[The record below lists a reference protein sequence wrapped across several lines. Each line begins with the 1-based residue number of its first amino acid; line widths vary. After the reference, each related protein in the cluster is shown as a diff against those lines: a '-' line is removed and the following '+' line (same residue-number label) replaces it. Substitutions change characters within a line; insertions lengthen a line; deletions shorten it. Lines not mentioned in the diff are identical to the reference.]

1 MKKFTL
7 ITFVL
12 VIFVP
17 TIFFAQYSNAVRLK
31 IEGNGYADETIV
43 RLINDATP
51 DFDSNYDA
59 YKIISPNSSVP
70 SIYSKIACSSDL
82 SINSLPLYNKDTAI
96 EIHTIIPVAGFY
108 SITLEEVFPVD
119 NSYQI
124 NLKEV
129 NSNENIN
136 LTTASSKLIYLEPN
150 NGNNL
155 TFLFEISKIL
165 TTSFN
170 ELNNTTNDV
179 IVNKGNGIFELHLK
193 NDVNSNIKVF
203 DVTGKMV
210 NEQFLI
216 NKQIKIDLSTQP
228 KGIYFIKTELFT
240 HKILR

>member
-59 YKIISPNSSVP
+59 YKIISPNNAVP
-70 SIYSKIACSSDL
+70 SIYSKLANNSNL
-82 SINSLPLYNKDTAI
+82 SINSLPLYNKDTTI
-96 EIHTIIPVAGFY
+96 EIHTNIPVAGFY
-108 SITLEEVFPVD
+108 TITLEEVFPVD
-119 NSYQI
+119 NEYTI

-129 NSNENIN
+129 NSGENIN

-150 NGNNL
+150 NGNSL
-155 TFLFEISKIL
+155 TFLFELSKTLSTGLNELINTSTNVIL
-165 TTSFN
+165 T
-170 ELNNTTNDV
+170 
-179 IVNKGNGIFELHLK
+179 KGNGIFEIHFNHL
-193 NDVNSNIKVF
+193 NTNYMVLDI
-203 DVTGKMV
+203 TGKTV
-210 NEQFLI
+210 I
-216 NKQIKIDLSTQP
+216 KQQAVTKHTKIDLSSQP
-228 KGIYFIKTELFT
+228 RGIYFVKTDSFT

>member
-1 MKKFTL
+1 MKKITL
-7 ITFVL
+7 LTFVL

-43 RLINDATP
+43 RLINDATSN
-51 DFDSNYDA
+51 FDANYDA
-59 YKIISPNSSVP
+59 YKIISPNNAVP
-70 SIYSKIACSSDL
+70 SIYSKLACNSNL
-82 SINSLPLYNKDTAI
+82 SINSLPLYNKDTTI
-96 EIHTIIPVAGFY
+96 EIHTNIPVAGFY

-136 LTTASSKLIYLEPN
+136 LNINPSMQVYLAPN
-150 NGNNL
+150 NGNSL
-155 TFLFEISKIL
+155 TFLFELSKIL

-228 KGIYFIKTELFT
+228 KGIYFVKTDSFT

>member
-1 MKKFTL
+1 MKKITL
-7 ITFVL
+7 LIL
-12 VIFVP
+12 AAIIFVP
-17 TIFFAQYSNAVRLK
+17 SVFLAQYTNAVRLK
-31 IEGNGYADETIV
+31 IEGNGYTDETII
-43 RLINDATP
+43 RLISDATP
-51 DFDSNYDA
+51 NFDAYYDA
-59 YKIISPNSSVP
+59 FKMISPNTSVP

-136 LTTASSKLIYLEPN
+136 LNINPSMQVYLAPN

-179 IVNKGNGIFELHLK
+179 IINKGNGIFELHLK

-240 HKILR
+240 HKIIR